1 MKQKLNLFILFLIL
15 FIGQV
20 NYVKADT
27 TIASGTID
35 GTSINW
41 AVTSVDGTQENMKLS
56 FTGSGKIPNYTYTPS
71 PWESYNPKTTEVSI
85 ASTITEI
92 GGYTFYK
99 AGFSSVNIPSS
110 CTRIGYRAFYECTNL
125 KEICIPASVV
135 DMGSGV
141 CDGCSSLSFIYYEG
155 RCTAYT
161 CISFSSVAANGVFVE
176 KEGSGT
182 SYAHVPSG
190 WTYYTHNGSPI
201 AYIEDG
207 TLYVRGQGA
216 YTTSSSNAS
225 WYSQRSSI
233 KKIVVEDGVTDIGDY
248 AFKDCA
254 NVEEVTLKNTGT
266 IGIGAFKNCTALT
279 KVSIGE
285 GVTVIKSTSSSV
297 YDPFYGCSNLSTI
310 NVASLA
316 SFLKIVNL
324 YYLTHSYFGTA
335 SEKTLMVNGVT
346 HSSLSELVIPEG
358 VTSIPSTAFLQFKNV
373 TKIKLPSTMT
383 KIAVDNFGNHT
394 YLKKITLPSTVTSVG
409 AGAFYGCTNLDRI
422 ICQANTPPSATS
434 SIASYPSRISV
445 KVPTGMTATY
455 KAANVWKEFSIDE
468 GRTFNYNVTIRANE
482 SKQVTNDLL
491 DYLNVKSRTTTNSSI
506 ASSTVSSNI
515 VTIKAGDNPTY
526 DGTTTDPCKS
536 AVVRLY
542 LEDDDQLVY
551 NVSVTPREAELTDG
565 NAYKNTKEFE
575 VDKVSYT
582 RTYAEKYAG
591 NLQCF
596 YVPFDVEV
604 TDDLLEDFTFYKLYM
619 VSQKDE
625 NGNGEI
631 EEDEPLVMLLNRIPA
646 GQVMT
651 ANMPYYIRPKAE
663 STLTVTAYNT
673 TLYAA
678 TNGKV
683 SCSTTEKE
691 YTLTGNNAS
700 KNIKGYYT
708 MSAKGNF
715 SYYTKDT
722 TLGSYRWYMSVRD
735 RMGSGAEYENYARP
749 IEILIVGEDDTTGIV
764 ALDDKASASK
774 NDKIYTLD
782 GRQVTDF
789 ETLPSGIYIVNG
801 KKIYKK

>member
-1 MKQKLNLFILFLIL
+1 
-15 FIGQV
+15 
-20 NYVKADT
+20 
-27 TIASGTID
+27 
-35 GTSINW
+35 
-41 AVTSVDGTQENMKLS
+41 
-56 FTGSGKIPNYTYTPS
+56 
-71 PWESYNPKTTEVSI
+71 
-85 ASTITEI
+85 
-92 GGYTFYK
+92 
-99 AGFSSVNIPSS
+99 
-110 CTRIGYRAFYECTNL
+110 
-125 KEICIPASVV
+125 
-135 DMGSGV
+135 
-141 CDGCSSLSFIYYEG
+141 
-155 RCTAYT
+155 
-161 CISFSSVAANGVFVE
+161 
-176 KEGSGT
+176 
-182 SYAHVPSG
+182 
-190 WTYYTHNGSPI
+190 
-201 AYIEDG
+201 
-207 TLYVRGQGA
+207 
-216 YTTSSSNAS
+216 
-225 WYSQRSSI
+225 
-233 KKIVVEDGVTDIGDY
+233 
-248 AFKDCA
+248 
-254 NVEEVTLKNTGT
+254 
-266 IGIGAFKNCTALT
+266 
-279 KVSIGE
+279 
-285 GVTVIKSTSSSV
+285 
-297 YDPFYGCSNLSTI
+297 
-310 NVASLA
+310 
-316 SFLKIVNL
+316 
-324 YYLTHSYFGTA
+324 
-335 SEKTLMVNGVT
+335 
-346 HSSLSELVIPEG
+346 
-358 VTSIPSTAFLQFKNV
+358 
-373 TKIKLPSTMT
+373 MT
-383 KIAVDNFGNHT
+383 KIADYNFQFHK

-409 AGAFYGCTNLDRI
+409 NYAFTYCTNLKRI
-422 ICQANTPPSATS
+422 VCQSTTPPATTA
-434 SIASYPSRISV
+434 SIASNPSTISL
-445 KVPTGMTATY
+445 KVPTGKTSTY

-468 GRTFNYNVTIRANE
+468 GRTLNYNVTMLANE
-482 SKQVTNDLL
+482 SKRFTNNLL
-491 DYLNVKSRTTTNSSI
+491 DYQEIVTKTTTSSSI
-506 ASSTVSSNI
+506 ASPTVFLNA
-515 VTIKAGDNPTY
+515 VTIKSGDNPTY
-526 DGTTTDPCKS
+526 DGTTTTPYKS
-536 AVVRLY
+536 AVIKLY
-542 LEDDDQLVY
+542 LEDDDLLVY
-551 NVSVTPREAELTDG
+551 NVSVYPREVALTDG
-565 NAYKNTKEFE
+565 NAYKNATDFE
-575 VDKVSYT
+575 AEKISYT

-749 IEILIVGEDDTTGIV
+749 IEILIVGEDDTTGI
-764 ALDDKASASK
+764 ASLEDKASASK